1 MALAFQSG
9 ESIKQALFEE
19 LQNILSPIKEIRT
32 QAESRMKHLE
42 FTEGMCNGVLRSV
55 HHGIMTLDLTNILL
69 CFCRLWRL
77 FSRIYNESIVRFGIA
92 PIVLCDAN
100 QIC

>member
-42 FTEGMCNGVLRSV
+42 FTEGMCNGVFCSV
-55 HHGIMTLDLTNILL
+55 HLGIMTLDLDKY
-69 CFCRLWRL
+69 FAL
-77 FSRIYNESIVRFGIA
+77 FLQVMASI
-92 PIVLCDAN
+92 
-100 QIC
+100 